1 MNKLLAVLGMQAFVF
16 HNNFW
21 GTGEA
26 HVKLDNKQLQ
36 MIEDALEKKEGE
48 NATENNTADLTE
60 LQAQV
65 AGFQASEAA
74 VQEALTAALT
84 LNGIEATQGQSV
96 AEAIAALGTTCKE
109 YGDSTETHSI
119 LQTDG
124 LDKESGD
131 TLQNGF
137 YDPKAPH
144 NQQ

>member
-1 MNKLLAVLGMQAFVF
+1 MNKLLAVLGIQAFVF

-36 MIEDALEKKEGE
+36 MIEDALEKKAGE
-48 NATENNTADLTE
+48 NKADENTETLAD
-60 LQAQV
+60 LQAQIT
-65 AGFQASEAA
+65 GFQANETA
-74 VQEALTAALT
+74 VQEALTAAMA
-84 LNGIEATQGQSV
+84 LNGITATKGQSV
-96 AEAIAALGTTCKE
+96 AEAISALGTKCKE

-131 TLQNGF
+131 GLQQGF
-137 YDPKAPH
+137 FDPKAPH